1 MSTTIVNSNNNQLD
15 AFQRLRVSSPFTL
28 FDSSTLYK
36 DNGKF
41 DSYINGAGSSTGCS
55 TGTSIVTLNVNTAN
69 DDQVLRQSFRVFPYQ
84 PGKSLLVLNS
94 FVMDTPK
101 TNLTQRVGYFNSQN
115 GVYFECA
122 NTGYNMVLRSC
133 PTGTTI
139 IERRI
144 PQSSWNI
151 DRLNGEGDS
160 GVMLDAAKSQIF
172 IADFEWLGVGN
183 VRTGFVINGNITYC
197 HIFYNANFI
206 NSTYMQTATLPISYQ
221 IFNTGITT
229 SSSTLK
235 QICST
240 VESEGGF
247 QDIDVVRYAG
257 PGLTL
262 TAVTVA
268 AAASIT
274 PIISLR
280 IKSGRPS
287 AIIIP
292 TEINILVTS
301 TNVVSYYLI
310 LDGTFSA
317 PTTWTDYGTNS
328 NAQVSTT
335 TSLTMTGGTI
345 IKQGF
350 LSSSAQVKEKIE
362 LSGIDVFNYQ
372 LGVKIN
378 GDSQVITLAASSV
391 GTTASIYAALGWV
404 ELN

>member
-1 MSTTIVNSNNNQLD
+1 MSTTIVNNTNNQLD

-36 DNGKF
+36 DNGRF
-41 DSYINGAGSSTGCS
+41 DTYINGGGSTGCS
-55 TGTSIVTLNVNTAN
+55 TGTSVVTLNVNTAN
-69 DDQVLRQSFRVFPYQ
+69 ADQVLRQSFRVFPYQ

-183 VRTGFVINGNITYC
+183 VRTGFVINGNITYA

-240 VESEGGF
+240 VESEGGYQAKSNSF
-247 QDIDVVRYAG
+247 YIG
-257 PGLTL
+257 PGLNLTL
-262 TAVTVA
+262 KTVA
-268 AAASIT
+268 AAPTIT
-274 PIISLR
+274 PIASIRL
-280 IKSGRPS
+280 INGRTS
-287 AIIIP
+287 AIVIP
-292 TEINILVTS
+292 NEINILVNT
-301 TNVVSYYLI
+301 TDVVSYYLI
-310 LDGTFSA
+310 LNPTLTSSNFSSYS
-317 PTTWTDYGTNS
+317 TISNVQTD
-328 NAQVSTT
+328 
-335 TSLTMTGGTI
+335 TSATALTGGRI
-345 IKQGF
+345 IRQGF
-350 LSSSAQVKEKIE
+350 LSSSQIKENINLNNPE
-362 LSGIDVFNYQ
+362 LFNYQ
-372 LGVKIN
+372 LGMSIN
-378 GDSQVITLAASSV
+378 GTSDIITLAANSAGS
-391 GTTASIYAALGWV
+391 TANVYATLGWT

>member
-1 MSTTIVNSNNNQLD
+1 MSTAIVNNNNNQLD
-15 AFQRLRVSSPFTL
+15 AFQRLRVSNPFTL

-36 DNGKF
+36 DNGRF
-41 DSYINGAGSSTGCS
+41 DTYINGGGSTGCS
-55 TGTSIVTLNVNTAN
+55 TGTSVVTLNVNTAN
-69 DDQVLRQSFRVFPYQ
+69 ADQVLRQSFRVFPYQ
-84 PGKSLLVLNS
+84 PGKSLLVLSS
-94 FVMDTPK
+94 FAMETPK

-144 PQSSWNI
+144 PQNKWNV
-151 DRLNGEGDS
+151 DRLNGEGKS
-160 GVMLDAAKSQIF
+160 GIILDGSKSQIF

-240 VESEGGF
+240 VMSEGGYQAKSNSF
-247 QDIDVVRYAG
+247 YIG
-257 PGLTL
+257 PGLNLTL
-262 TAVTVA
+262 KTVA
-268 AAASIT
+268 TAPTIT
-274 PIISLR
+274 PIASIRL
-280 IKSGRPS
+280 INGRTS
-287 AIIIP
+287 AIVIP
-292 TEINILVTS
+292 NEINILVNT
-301 TNVVSYYLI
+301 TDVVSYYLI
-310 LDGTFSA
+310 LNPTLTSSNFSSYS
-317 PTTWTDYGTNS
+317 TISNVQTD
-328 NAQVSTT
+328 
-335 TSLTMTGGTI
+335 TSATALTGGRI
-345 IKQGF
+345 IRQGF
-350 LSSSAQVKEKIE
+350 LSSSRIKENIN
-362 LSGIDVFNYQ
+362 LNDPDLFNYQ
-372 LGVKIN
+372 LGMSIN
-378 GDSQVITLAASSV
+378 GTSDIITLAANSAGS
-391 GTTASIYAALGWV
+391 TANIYATLGWT

>member
-1 MSTTIVNSNNNQLD
+1 MSTTIVNNTNNQLD

-41 DSYINGAGSSTGCS
+41 DTYINGAGSSTGCS

-69 DDQVLRQSFRVFPYQ
+69 NDQVLRQSFRVFPYQ

-183 VRTGFVINGNITYC
+183 VRTGFVINGNITYA

-240 VESEGGF
+240 VESEGGYQAKSNSF
-247 QDIDVVRYAG
+247 YIG
-257 PGLTL
+257 PGLNLTL
-262 TAVTVA
+262 KTVA
-268 AAASIT
+268 AAPTIT
-274 PIISLR
+274 PIASIRL
-280 IKSGRPS
+280 INGRTS
-287 AIIIP
+287 AIVIP
-292 TEINILVTS
+292 NEINILVNT
-301 TNVVSYYLI
+301 TDVVSYYLI
-310 LDGTFSA
+310 LNPTLTSSNFSSYS
-317 PTTWTDYGTNS
+317 TISNVQTD
-328 NAQVSTT
+328 
-335 TSLTMTGGTI
+335 TSATALTGGRI
-345 IKQGF
+345 IRQGF
-350 LSSSAQVKEKIE
+350 LSSSQIKENINLNNPE
-362 LSGIDVFNYQ
+362 LFNYQ
-372 LGVKIN
+372 LGMSIN
-378 GDSQVITLAASSV
+378 GTSDIITLAANSAGS
-391 GTTASIYAALGWV
+391 TANIYATLGWT